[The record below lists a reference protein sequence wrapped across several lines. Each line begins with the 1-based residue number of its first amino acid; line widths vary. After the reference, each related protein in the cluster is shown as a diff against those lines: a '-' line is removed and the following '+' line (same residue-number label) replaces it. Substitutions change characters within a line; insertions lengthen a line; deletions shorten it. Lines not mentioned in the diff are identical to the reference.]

1 MSKFKSINDQIAS
14 KLSEETYINDK
25 SRIFVELNNGK
36 TSVWE
41 NIDVIKDID
50 TGLNGYVFQSV
61 DSGEIVISF
70 RGTEM
75 PKPITTK
82 VETKYVGS
90 PSQDAMLATGDA
102 SIENGNLVYEKN
114 TISKADIAESYKD
127 VKEDLEGIILGNSN
141 YTKKRYGTTAYLGT
155 PSQDASLASGRAEL
169 DSKAGTISYI
179 HKNQFTEAEEKVDH
193 YVKKYGAKNITFVGH
208 SLGGGLAQYFAV
220 NHDSNAV
227 TFAAAD
233 IYSLLTPEQK
243 QNAINGEYKDNVISY
258 TYPDDVVGTYY
269 EKSVGSVYYM
279 NDPDQAGMAGVAMHG
294 IKNYLDSSLYGDEGY
309 FVPQVLF
316 DEKLQSQLN
325 LSPLALKNSGVSD
338 FHIQI
343 QEALMEMYVQ
353 EMKHSEEQIEA
364 TKQALLEF
372 LDVYMNTM
380 RDMKSKY
387 INSVGSGQ
395 FDKLNASDV
404 ESYFHEFTKAPVDG
418 VPMLFDIQMFDSLMA
433 SLGDTHQDTAD
444 IAYNMERMSQ
454 DLMRADQYLAQ
465 WLRYES

>member
-1 MSKFKSINDQIAS
+1 MINEMTASEISEIAYDDIKSEVLVKVSPTN
-14 KLSEETYINDK
+14 Y
-25 SRIFVELNNGK
+25 V
-36 TSVWE
+36 VWKKIGTIE
-41 NIDVIKDID
+41 NTE
-50 TGLNGYVFQSV
+50 TGLFGYVLKNSNTE
-61 DSGEIVISF
+61 DIVISF

-75 PKPITTK
+75 PTFVETK
-82 VETKYVGS
+82 VESKYVGT

-114 TISKADIAESYKD
+114 TINKADIAESYKD
-127 VKEDLEGIILGNSN
+127 VKEDLEGIVLGNSN
-141 YTKKRYGTTAYLGT
+141 YTKKRYGTTDYLGT
-155 PSQDASLASGRAEL
+155 PSQVASLASGRAEL

-179 HKNQFTEAEEKVDH
+179 HKNQFTEAKEKVDH
-193 YVKKYGAKNITFVGH
+193 YVEKYGAKNITFVGH

-233 IYSLLTPEQK
+233 VYSLLTPEQQ

-279 NDPDQAGMAGVAMHG
+279 NDPSQAGMAGVSMHG
-294 IKNYLDSSLYGDEGY
+294 IKNYLDSSLYDDEGY

-325 LSPLALKNSGVSD
+325 LSPLALKNRGVSD

-343 QEALMEMYVQ
+343 QESLMEMYVQ
-353 EMKHSEEQIEA
+353 EMKQSEEQLEA
-364 TKQALLEF
+364 TKQALLDF

-387 INSVGSGQ
+387 MNAVGSGQ
-395 FDKLNASDV
+395 FDKLNASEV

-433 SLGDTHQDTAD
+433 SLGDTHQDTED

-454 DLMRADQYLAQ
+454 DLMRADQLLAQ

>member
-1 MSKFKSINDQIAS
+1 MDNSINDIAALSISLEAYNDNVKQVEATLDGQTLQIW
-14 KLSEETYINDK
+14 
-25 SRIFVELNNGK
+25 K
-36 TSVWE
+36 T
-41 NIDVIKDID
+41 IDTIQDID
-50 TGLNGYVFQSV
+50 TGLKGYVLKNPKTDDV
-61 DSGEIVISF
+61 VISF

-75 PKPITTK
+75 PTPVTTEIK
-82 VETKYVGS
+82 TKYVGS
-90 PSQDAMLATGDA
+90 PSQDTMLATGEA
-102 SIENGNLVYEKN
+102 SIENGNLIYNKN
-114 TISKADIAESYKD
+114 TVSKADIAESNKD
-127 VKEDLEGIILGNSN
+127 VTEDLEGIVLGNSN

-169 DSKAGTISYI
+169 DSKAGTISYL

-220 NHDSNAV
+220 NHDSNAI

-233 IYSLLTPEQK
+233 IYSLLTPEQQ
-243 QNAINGEYKDNVISY
+243 QNTVNGEYKDNVISY
-258 TYPDDVVGTYY
+258 TYPNDIVGTYY
-269 EKSVGSVYYM
+269 NKSVGSVYYM
-279 NDPDQAGMAGVAMHG
+279 GNPDQAGMPWLETHG
-294 IKNYLDSSLYGDEGY
+294 INNYLDENLFSTEGY

-316 DEKLQSQLN
+316 DEKLQSKLT

-353 EMKHSEEQIEA
+353 EMKQSEEQIEA
-364 TKQALLEF
+364 TKQALHEF
-372 LDVYMNTM
+372 LDMYMNTM

>member
-1 MSKFKSINDQIAS
+1 MKKIRDTEAAEI
-14 KLSEETYINDK
+14 SEQTYFDDVKKIQTEIKNY
-25 SRIFVELNNGK
+25 GK
-36 TSVWE
+36 DIWHP
-41 NIDVIKDID
+41 IDTIKDD
-50 TGLNGYVFQSV
+50 YTGLFGYVLKSEKTGQ
-61 DSGEIVISF
+61 IVISF

-75 PKPITTK
+75 PESVTTK

-90 PSQDAMLATGDA
+90 PSQDAMLATGEA

-114 TISKADIAESYKD
+114 AISKGELAESNKD
-127 VKEDLEGIILGNSN
+127 VKEDLEGIVLGNSN
-141 YTKKRYGTTAYLGT
+141 YTKKRYGTTDYLGT

-169 DSKAGTISYI
+169 DSKAGTISYV
-179 HKNQFTEAEEKVDH
+179 HKNQFTEAKEKVDH
-193 YVKKYGAKNITFVGH
+193 YVEKFGAKNITFVGH

-220 NHDSNAV
+220 TNDSNAI
-227 TFAAAD
+227 TFASAD
-233 IYSLLTPEQK
+233 IYSLLTPEQ
-243 QNAINGEYKDNVISY
+243 QHNAINGEYKDNVITY

-279 NDPDQAGMAGVAMHG
+279 NDPSQAEMVGVSMHG
-294 IKNYLDSSLYGDEGY
+294 IKNYLDSSLYDDEGY

-316 DEKLQSQLN
+316 DEKLQSQLS

-343 QEALMEMYVQ
+343 QESLMEMYVQ
-353 EMKHSEEQIEA
+353 EMKQSEEQIEA
-364 TKQALLEF
+364 TKQALLDF
-372 LDVYMNTM
+372 LNVYMNSM

-387 INSVGSGQ
+387 MNAVGSGQ

-404 ESYFHEFTKAPVDG
+404 EGYFHEFTKAPVDG

-444 IAYNMERMSQ
+444 IAYNMERMST
-454 DLMRADQYLAQ
+454 DLMQADQFLAQ
-465 WLRYES
+465 WLRYGS

>member
-1 MSKFKSINDQIAS
+1 MINEMTASEISDIAYDDIR
-14 KLSEETYINDK
+14 SEVLIKVSPTNY
-25 SRIFVELNNGK
+25 V
-36 TSVWE
+36 VWKKIGTIE
-41 NIDVIKDID
+41 NTE
-50 TGLNGYVFQSV
+50 TGLFGYVLKNSNTE
-61 DSGEIVISF
+61 DIVISF

-75 PKPITTK
+75 PTSVETK
-82 VETKYVGS
+82 VESKYVGS
-90 PSQDAMLATGDA
+90 PSQDAMLATGEA

-114 TISKADIAESYKD
+114 TISKAELAESNKD
-127 VKEDLEGIILGNSN
+127 VKEDLEGIVLGNSN

-193 YVKKYGAKNITFVGH
+193 YVEKYGAKNITFVGH

-279 NDPDQAGMAGVAMHG
+279 NDPDQAGMPGVAMHG
-294 IKNYLDSSLYGDEGY
+294 IKNYLDSSLYDDEGY

-316 DEKLQSQLN
+316 DEKLQSKLT

-343 QEALMEMYVQ
+343 QESLMEMYVQ
-353 EMKHSEEQIEA
+353 EMKQSEEQIEA

-433 SLGDTHQDTAD
+433 SLGDTHQDTVD

>member
-1 MSKFKSINDQIAS
+1 MGKSIIDRAALIISQD
-14 KLSEETYINDK
+14 TYKD
-25 SRIFVELNNGK
+25 SLGQVEISIDGQTLQKWK
-36 TSVWE
+36 T
-41 NIDVIKDID
+41 ID
-50 TGLNGYVFQSV
+50 TIEDLETGLKGYVLQNPKT
-61 DSGEIVISF
+61 DEIVISF

-75 PKPITTK
+75 PESVTTK

-90 PSQDAMLATGDA
+90 PSQDAMLATGEA

-114 TISKADIAESYKD
+114 KISKAEFAESNKD
-127 VKEDLEGIILGNSN
+127 IKEDLEGIVLGNSN

-193 YVKKYGAKNITFVGH
+193 YVDKYGAKNITFVGH

-279 NDPDQAGMAGVAMHG
+279 NDPDQAGMPGVAMHG
-294 IKNYLDSSLYGDEGY
+294 INNYLDPSLYDDEGY

-316 DEKLQSQLN
+316 DEKLQSKLT

-353 EMKHSEEQIEA
+353 EMKQSEEQIEA